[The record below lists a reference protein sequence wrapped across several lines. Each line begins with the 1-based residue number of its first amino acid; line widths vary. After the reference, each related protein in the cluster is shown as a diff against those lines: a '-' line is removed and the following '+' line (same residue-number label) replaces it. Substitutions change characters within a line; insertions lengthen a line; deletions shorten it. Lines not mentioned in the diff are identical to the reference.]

1 MPDIYDYM
9 RWRGD
14 LGIQQDGFNEVDN
27 LILSV
32 FSYVPLEEI
41 VPDAYGSGITIGD
54 AAREFAEN
62 KKLWK
67 RLRVQEDKRLFAE
80 IGQCPR
86 FAGLLLHCHA
96 SILSAH
102 EEKQFSAVSIGV
114 GDGSLFVSYRG
125 TDTTLVGWKE
135 DFNMSFLRQVPA
147 QADAVA
153 YLENIAAKFD
163 GPLRVGGHSKGGN
176 LAVYASAFCAR
187 SVQDRVVAVYNN
199 DGPWLHADMV
209 KKPGYA
215 AIRERI
221 HAFIPQTSII
231 GMLFENEEQYT
242 VVRSNQTGIFQ
253 HDFYSWEVL
262 GTRFVSLAAI
272 TNSSMFVDHTITSW
286 LSEWDEEQRAL
297 FVDTLFTIVSAT
309 GAQTFQE
316 LGGKWRSSTLAML
329 KSIVALDKDMRAAL
343 ARTLKLLVRAAC
355 KHWPDIAPPLLAGST
370 LKDKALAPLR
380 KGRS

>member
-14 LGIQQDGFNEVDN
+14 LGIPQDGFNEVDN

-32 FSYVPLEEI
+32 FSYVPLEGI
-41 VPDAYGSGITIGD
+41 VPGSYGSGITIGE
-54 AAREFAEN
+54 AARKFTEN
-62 KKLWK
+62 KALWK
-67 RLRVQEDKRLFAE
+67 RLRVREDKRLFAE

-86 FAGLLLHCHA
+86 FSGLLLHCHA
-96 SILSAH
+96 SSLSAQ
-102 EEKQFSAVSIGV
+102 EEKQFSAVSIEV

-153 YLENIAAKFD
+153 YLESIAAKFD

-187 SVQDRVVAVYNN
+187 SVQGRIAAVYNN

-215 AIRERI
+215 AIRARI

-242 VVRSNQTGIFQ
+242 VIRSTQTGLFQ

-262 GTRFVSLAAI
+262 GTHFVSLASV
-272 TNSSMFVDHTITSW
+272 TTSSMFVDHTITSW
-286 LSEWDEEQRAL
+286 LSVWDEDQRAL
-297 FVDTLFTIVSAT
+297 FVDTLFKIVSAT

-316 LGGKWRSSTLAML
+316 LGGKWRLSTLAML
-329 KSIVALDKDMRAAL
+329 KSIATLDKDMRMVL

-355 KHWPDIAPPLLAGST
+355 KHWPDIAPALLTGSAV
-370 LKDKALAPLR
+370 KEKALTPPR